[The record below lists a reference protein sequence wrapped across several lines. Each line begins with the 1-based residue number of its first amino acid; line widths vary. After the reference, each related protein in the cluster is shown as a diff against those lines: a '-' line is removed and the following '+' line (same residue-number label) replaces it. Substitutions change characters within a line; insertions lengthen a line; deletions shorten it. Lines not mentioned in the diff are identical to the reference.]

1 MYNLGLPFKVT
12 KFAMILSL
20 LLFSISSSSNVGK
33 NDSEKDV
40 SNLLVEME
48 GIISVLAVDEI
59 DPLTGRRTG
68 KFVNYLQVDTGERYI
83 LEPYDKAYCMPL
95 QPNTKVR
102 VLGFKK
108 DKKILYQKIM
118 HINLKNSN

>member
-12 KFAMILSL
+12 KSAMVLGL
-20 LLFSISSSSNVGK
+20 LLFSIICCSNIGK
-33 NDSEKDV
+33 KDSGKDV
-40 SNLLVEME
+40 SNVLVEME

-59 DPLTGRRTG
+59 DPLTGRHTG

-83 LEPYDKAYCMPL
+83 LEPYDKAYDMPL

-102 VLGFKK
+102 VFGFKK
-108 DKKILYQKIM
+108 DKKILYKKIV
-118 HINLKNSN
+118 HINNP